1 MATDKLFK
9 VFGVSKHPEQGYK
22 VRFANDMLRSKV
34 LTKSGHTDI
43 ELVELSEAVS
53 KYEGIKLIQNLPEFS
68 NANAQNAIM
77 EYLEDK
83 APKAPAKSKPV
94 AKGVMKAK
102 APAKA
107 KAPTADMDENIPF

>member
-53 KYEGIKLIQNLPEFS
+53 KYEGILAIKNAPEF
-68 NANAQNAIM
+68 ANAHAQAAIA
-77 EYLEDK
+77 EYLEEK
-83 APKAPAKSKPV
+83 APKASKPAV
-94 AKGVMKAK
+94 KGVMKPAKAVK
-102 APAKA
+102 APAKIA
-107 KAPTADMDENIPF
+107 KVTEDEDAPF